1 MEEPKEAEDRE
12 ETEKILDEMRSLKQ
26 MVGETLSMYRD
37 VASFIKEAGAMTPEQ
52 MAMVSSITKPIMD
65 RIQQISRRTEPTS
78 TQQAIPEEV
87 KREISRI
94 GGVEE
99 RIRGVEERVGG
110 VEGKVSEVD
119 SKISELSRKL
129 SGYGEAL
136 VKVAESLEKHA
147 STTSAIVSLTSEMQR
162 VRDELEK
169 VKKELEE
176 ERKNKMQDSIP
187 SIEEVDEHGRIVRK
201 YEPHPRVKVLEKQT
215 DFTYKTLGPML
226 IEEIK
231 QTRSEISQ
239 NINRLISIFES
250 AIAPEVRRRA
260 PHLVE
265 DMQERFRRLVGGMS
279 EEERRKALEEIE
291 AKLRETEMKGSEA
304 EKK

>member
-1 MEEPKEAEDRE
+1 VDELAKEAE

-37 VASFIKEAGAMTPEQ
+37 IASFIKETGAMTPEQ

-65 RIQQISRRTEPTS
+65 RIQQISRKTEP

-119 SKISELSRKL
+119 AKISELSRKL

-147 STTSAIVSLTSEMQR
+147 STTSAIVSLTSEIQR
-162 VRDELEK
+162 VRDEIEK

-215 DFTYKTLGPML
+215 DFTYKTLGPTL
-226 IEEIK
+226 IDELR
-231 QTRSEISQ
+231 QARSEISS

-250 AIAPEVRRRA
+250 AIAPEIRRRA

-291 AKLRETEMKGSEA
+291 AKLKEAEMKSSEA